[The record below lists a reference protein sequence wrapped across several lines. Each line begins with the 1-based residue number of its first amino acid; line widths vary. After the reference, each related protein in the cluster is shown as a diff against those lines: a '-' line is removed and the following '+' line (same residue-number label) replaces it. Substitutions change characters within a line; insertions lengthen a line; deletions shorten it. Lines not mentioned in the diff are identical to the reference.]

1 MMNIYDLQQRAEVLR
16 KRNIEGSITPEEVG
30 GLIADTLSLISSI
43 EQNSSSLA
51 VVKVYSSVA
60 AMQGDASPVANDKPL
75 RFGQIVSVYNEA
87 DANDAHNG
95 EIYVFENPGWKLI
108 GTINKVAIGISQG
121 QAFPG
126 VRGKELEDNLNN
138 EISTREQAVQAVERK
153 IDVEKVSLQDALRES
168 ESTLQGQ
175 IGESYRL
182 LEQKQNQQ
190 WGFFQKALLKREEFK
205 ARILT
210 QEEYNTLVH
219 EKKVE
224 DDRCYLILEDDQ

>member
-16 KRNIEGSITPEEVG
+16 KRHVEGSITPEEVG

-51 VVKVYSSVA
+51 VVKVYSSVT

-108 GTINKVAIGISQG
+108 GNINKVAIGISQG

-210 QEEYNTLVH
+210 QEEYNTLVR

-224 DDRCYLILEDDQ
+224 DDRCYLILEDEQ

>member
-1 MMNIYDLQQRAEVLR
+1 MQQRAEVLR
-16 KRNIEGSITPEEVG
+16 KRHIEGSITPEEVG

-60 AMQGDASPVANDKPL
+60 EMQGDASPVANDKPL

-95 EIYVFENPGWKLI
+95 EIYVFESPGWKLI
-108 GTINKVAIGISQG
+108 GNINKVAIGVSQG

-138 EISTREQAVQAVERK
+138 EISTREQAVRAVGRK
-153 IDVEKVSLQDALRES
+153 INEEKVSLQDALRES

-175 IGESYRL
+175 IDESYRL

-210 QEEYNTLVH
+210 QEEYNTLVR
-219 EKKVE
+219 EKKIE
-224 DDRCYLILEDDQ
+224 EDRCYLILEDDQ

>member
-16 KRNIEGSITPEEVG
+16 KRHIEGSITPEEVG

-108 GTINKVAIGISQG
+108 GNINKVAIGISQG

-126 VRGKELEDNLNN
+126 TRGKELEDNLNS
-138 EISTREQAVQAVERK
+138 EIALREQAVTAVGRR
-153 IDVEKVSLQDALRES
+153 IDEEKVSLQDALRVA

-175 IGESYRL
+175 IAESYRL
-182 LEQKQNQQ
+182 LGLRQDQQNA
-190 WGFFQKALLKREEFK
+190 FFQKALLKREEFK

-210 QEEYNTLVH
+210 QEEYNTLVR

-224 DDRCYLILEDDQ
+224 EDRCYLILEDDQ

>member
-16 KRNIEGSITPEEVG
+16 KRHVEGSITPEEVG

-60 AMQGDASPVANDKPL
+60 EMQGDASPVANDKPL

-108 GTINKVAIGISQG
+108 GNINKVAIGISQG

>member
-75 RFGQIVSVYNEA
+75 RFGQLVSVHNEA

-95 EIYVFENPGWKLI
+95 EIYVFESPGWKLI
-108 GTINKVAIGISQG
+108 GNINKVAIGISQG

-126 VRGKELEDNLNN
+126 TRGKELEDNLNS
-138 EISTREQAVQAVERK
+138 EIASREQAVTALGRRINEEK
-153 IDVEKVSLQDALRES
+153 ISLQDALRET
-168 ESTLQGQ
+168 ESTLQSQ

-182 LEQKQNQQ
+182 LDKKQDLQKEL
-190 WGFFQKALLKREEFK
+190 FQKALLKREEFK

-210 QEEYNTLVH
+210 QEEYNTLVR

-224 DDRCYLILEDDQ
+224 DDRCYLILEDEQ

>member
-60 AMQGDASPVANDKPL
+60 EMQGDTSPVANDKPL

-108 GTINKVAIGISQG
+108 GNINKVAIGISQG

-126 VRGKELEDNLNN
+126 TRGKELEDNLNS
-138 EISTREQAVQAVERK
+138 EIASREQAVTALGRRINEEK
-153 IDVEKVSLQDALRES
+153 ISLQDALRET
-168 ESTLQGQ
+168 ESTLQSQ

-182 LEQKQNQQ
+182 LDKKQDLQKEL
-190 WGFFQKALLKREEFK
+190 FQKALLKREEFK

-210 QEEYNTLVH
+210 QEEYNTLVR

>member
-16 KRNIEGSITPEEVG
+16 KRHIEGSITPEEVG

-60 AMQGDASPVANDKPL
+60 EMQGDTSPVANDKPL

-87 DANDAHNG
+87 DTNDAHNG

-108 GTINKVAIGISQG
+108 GNINKVAIGVSQG

-126 VRGKELEDNLNN
+126 TRGKELEDNLNS
-138 EISTREQAVQAVERK
+138 EIATREQAVRAVGRK
-153 IDVEKVSLQDALRES
+153 IDEEKASLQESLREA

-175 IGESYRL
+175 IDENYRL
-182 LEQKQNQQ
+182 LEQKQDQQ
-190 WGFFQKALLKREEFK
+190 KEFFQKALLKREEFK

-210 QEEYNTLVH
+210 QEEYNTLVR

-224 DDRCYLILEDDQ
+224 DDRCYLILEDEQ

>member
-16 KRNIEGSITPEEVG
+16 KRHIEGSITPEEVG

-95 EIYVFENPGWKLI
+95 EIYVFESPGWKLI
-108 GTINKVAIGISQG
+108 GNINKVAIGISQG

-126 VRGKELEDNLNN
+126 TRGKELEDNLNS
-138 EISTREQAVQAVERK
+138 EIALREQAVTAVGRR
-153 IDVEKVSLQDALRES
+153 IDEEKVSLQDALRVA

-175 IGESYRL
+175 IAESYRL
-182 LEQKQNQQ
+182 LELRQDQQNA
-190 WGFFQKALLKREEFK
+190 FFQKALLKREEFK

-210 QEEYNTLVH
+210 QEEYNTLVR

-224 DDRCYLILEDDQ
+224 EDRCYLILEDDQ

>member
-95 EIYVFENPGWKLI
+95 EIYVFESPGWKLI
-108 GTINKVAIGISQG
+108 GNINKVAIGVSQG

-138 EISTREQAVQAVERK
+138 EISTREQAVTALGRRINEEK
-153 IDVEKVSLQDALRES
+153 ISLQDALRET
-168 ESTLQGQ
+168 ESTLQSQ

-182 LEQKQNQQ
+182 LDKKQDLQKEL
-190 WGFFQKALLKREEFK
+190 FQKALLKREEFK

-210 QEEYNTLVH
+210 QEEYNTLVR

-224 DDRCYLILEDDQ
+224 DDRCYLILEDEQ

>member
-16 KRNIEGSITPEEVG
+16 KRHIEGSITPEEVG

-51 VVKVYSSVA
+51 VVKVYSSVT

-108 GTINKVAIGISQG
+108 GNINKVAIGISQG

-153 IDVEKVSLQDALRES
+153 IDVEKVSLQDALRKS

>member
-16 KRNIEGSITPEEVG
+16 KRHIEGSITPEEVG

-60 AMQGDASPVANDKPL
+60 EMQGDASPVANDKPL

-95 EIYVFENPGWKLI
+95 EIYVFESPGWKLI
-108 GTINKVAIGISQG
+108 GNINKVAIGVSQG

-210 QEEYNTLVH
+210 QEEYNTLVR
-219 EKKVE
+219 EKKIE
-224 DDRCYLILEDDQ
+224 DDRCYLILEDEQ

>member
-16 KRNIEGSITPEEVG
+16 KRHIEGSITPEEVG

-51 VVKVYSSVA
+51 VVKVYSSVT

-108 GTINKVAIGISQG
+108 GNINKVAIGISQG

>member
-108 GTINKVAIGISQG
+108 GNINKVAIGISQG

-126 VRGKELEDNLNN
+126 VRGKELEDNLNS
-138 EISTREQAVQAVERK
+138 EIATREQAVRAIGRM
-153 IDVEKVSLQDALRES
+153 IDEEKVSLQAVLRES

-175 IGESYRL
+175 IDESYRL

-190 WGFFQKALLKREEFK
+190 WGLFQKALLKREEFK

-210 QEEYNTLVH
+210 QEEYNTLVR
-219 EKKVE
+219 EKKIE
-224 DDRCYLILEDDQ
+224 EDRCYLILEDDQ

>member
-75 RFGQIVSVYNEA
+75 RFGQLVSVYNEA

-95 EIYVFENPGWKLI
+95 EIYVFESPGWKLI
-108 GTINKVAIGISQG
+108 GNINKVAIGVSQG

-126 VRGKELEDNLNN
+126 TRGKELEDNLNS
-138 EISTREQAVQAVERK
+138 EIATREQAVRAVGRK
-153 IDVEKVSLQDALRES
+153 IDEEKISLQDALRET
-168 ESTLQGQ
+168 ESTLQSQ

-182 LEQKQNQQ
+182 LDKKQDLQKEL
-190 WGFFQKALLKREEFK
+190 FQKALLKREEFK

-210 QEEYNTLVH
+210 QEEYNTLVR

-224 DDRCYLILEDDQ
+224 DDRCYLILEDEQ

>member
-16 KRNIEGSITPEEVG
+16 KRHIEGSITPEEVG

-51 VVKVYSSVA
+51 VVKVYSSVT

-108 GTINKVAIGISQG
+108 GNINKVAIGISQG

-210 QEEYNTLVH
+210 QEEYNTLVR

-224 DDRCYLILEDDQ
+224 DDRCYLILEDEQ

>member
-60 AMQGDASPVANDKPL
+60 EMQGDASPVANDKPL

-95 EIYVFENPGWKLI
+95 EIYVFESPGWKLI
-108 GTINKVAIGISQG
+108 GNINKVAIGVSQG

-126 VRGKELEDNLNN
+126 VRGKELEDNLNS
-138 EISTREQAVQAVERK
+138 EITSREQAVTAVGRR
-153 IDVEKVSLQDALRES
+153 IDEEKVSLQDALREA

-175 IGESYRL
+175 IDESYRL
-182 LEQKQNQQ
+182 FVQNQEQ
-190 WGFFQKALLKREEFK
+190 QRDFFQKALLKREEFK

-210 QEEYNTLVH
+210 QEEYNTLVR

-224 DDRCYLILEDDQ
+224 DDRCYLILEDEQ

>member
-16 KRNIEGSITPEEVG
+16 KRHIEGSITPEEVG

-60 AMQGDASPVANDKPL
+60 EMQGDASPVANDKPL

-95 EIYVFENPGWKLI
+95 EIYVFESPGWKLI
-108 GTINKVAIGISQG
+108 GNINKVAIGVSQG

>member
-16 KRNIEGSITPEEVG
+16 KRHIEGSITPEEVG

-51 VVKVYSSVA
+51 VVKVYSSVT

-108 GTINKVAIGISQG
+108 GNINKVAIGVSQG

-126 VRGKELEDNLNN
+126 ERGKELEDNLNS
-138 EISTREQAVQAVERK
+138 EITSREQAVTAVGRK
-153 IDVEKVSLQDALRES
+153 IDEEKRSLQESLRVV

>member
-1 MMNIYDLQQRAEVLR
+1 MMNIYDLQQRAEILR
-16 KRNIEGSITPEEVG
+16 KRHIEGSITPEEVG

-51 VVKVYSSVA
+51 VVKVYSSIT
-60 AMQGDASPVANDKPL
+60 AMQGDTSPVANDKPL

-108 GTINKVAIGISQG
+108 GNINKVAIGISQG

-126 VRGKELEDNLNN
+126 VRGKELEDNLNS
-138 EISTREQAVQAVERK
+138 EIATREQAVTAVVRK
-153 IDVEKVSLQDALRES
+153 INEERASLQELLRES
-168 ESTLQGQ
+168 ESTLQGG
-175 IGESYRL
+175 IDENYRL
-182 LEQKQNQQ
+182 LEKKQEQQKE
-190 WGFFQKALLKREEFK
+190 FFQKALLKREEFK

-210 QEEYNTLVH
+210 QEEYNTLVR
-219 EKKVE
+219 EKKIE

>member
-108 GTINKVAIGISQG
+108 GNINKVAIGVSQG

-138 EISTREQAVQAVERK
+138 EISTREQAVTALGRRINEEK
-153 IDVEKVSLQDALRES
+153 ISLQDALRET
-168 ESTLQGQ
+168 ESTLQSQ

-182 LEQKQNQQ
+182 LDKKQDLQKEL
-190 WGFFQKALLKREEFK
+190 FQKALLKREEFK

-210 QEEYNTLVH
+210 QEEYNTLVR

-224 DDRCYLILEDDQ
+224 DDRCYLILEDEQ

>member
-16 KRNIEGSITPEEVG
+16 KRHIEGSITPEEVG

-60 AMQGDASPVANDKPL
+60 EMQGDASPVANDKPL

-108 GTINKVAIGISQG
+108 GNINKVAIGISQG

-126 VRGKELEDNLNN
+126 VRGKELEDNLNS
-138 EISTREQAVQAVERK
+138 EIATREQAVRAIGRM
-153 IDVEKVSLQDALRES
+153 IDEEKVSLQAVLRETG
-168 ESTLQGQ
+168 STLQGQ
-175 IGESYRL
+175 IDESYRL

-190 WGFFQKALLKREEFK
+190 WGLFQKALLKREEFK

-210 QEEYNTLVH
+210 QEEYNTLVR
-219 EKKVE
+219 EKKIE
-224 DDRCYLILEDDQ
+224 EDRCYLILEDDQ

>member
-1 MMNIYDLQQRAEVLR
+1 M
-16 KRNIEGSITPEEVG
+16 
-30 GLIADTLSLISSI
+30 
-43 EQNSSSLA
+43 
-51 VVKVYSSVA
+51 VKVYSSVA
-60 AMQGDASPVANDKPL
+60 EMQGDASPVANDKPL

-108 GTINKVAIGISQG
+108 GNINKVAIGISQG

-153 IDVEKVSLQDALRES
+153 IGVEKASLQDALRES

-175 IGESYRL
+175 IDESYRL

-190 WGFFQKALLKREEFK
+190 WGLFQKALLKREEFK

-210 QEEYNTLVH
+210 QEEYNTLVR
-219 EKKVE
+219 EKKIE
-224 DDRCYLILEDDQ
+224 EDRCYLILEDDQ

>member
-16 KRNIEGSITPEEVG
+16 KRHIEGSITPEEVG

-95 EIYVFENPGWKLI
+95 EIYVFESPGWKLI
-108 GTINKVAIGISQG
+108 GNINKVAIGISQG

-126 VRGKELEDNLNN
+126 TRGKELEDNLNS
-138 EISTREQAVQAVERK
+138 EIALREQAVTAVGRR
-153 IDVEKVSLQDALRES
+153 IDEEKVSLQDALRVA

-175 IGESYRL
+175 IAESYRL
-182 LEQKQNQQ
+182 LGLRQDQQNA
-190 WGFFQKALLKREEFK
+190 FFQKALLKREEFK

-210 QEEYNTLVH
+210 QEEYNTLVR

-224 DDRCYLILEDDQ
+224 EDRCYLILEDDQ

>member
-75 RFGQIVSVYNEA
+75 RFGQLVSVYNEA

-95 EIYVFENPGWKLI
+95 EIYVFESPGWKLI
-108 GTINKVAIGISQG
+108 GNINKVAIGISQG

-126 VRGKELEDNLNN
+126 TRGKELEDNLNS
-138 EISTREQAVQAVERK
+138 EIASREQAVTALGRRINEEK
-153 IDVEKVSLQDALRES
+153 ISLQDALRET
-168 ESTLQGQ
+168 ESTLQSQ

-182 LEQKQNQQ
+182 LDKKQDLQKEL
-190 WGFFQKALLKREEFK
+190 FQKALLKREEFK

-210 QEEYNTLVH
+210 QEEYNTLVR

-224 DDRCYLILEDDQ
+224 DDRCYLILEDEQ

>member
-60 AMQGDASPVANDKPL
+60 EMQGDTSPVANDKPL

-108 GTINKVAIGISQG
+108 GNINKVAIGISQG

-126 VRGKELEDNLNN
+126 TRGKELEDNLNS
-138 EISTREQAVQAVERK
+138 EIASREQAVTALGRRINEEK
-153 IDVEKVSLQDALRES
+153 ISLQDALRET
-168 ESTLQGQ
+168 ESTLQSQ

-182 LEQKQNQQ
+182 LDKKQDLQKEL
-190 WGFFQKALLKREEFK
+190 FQKALLKREEFK

-210 QEEYNTLVH
+210 QEEYNTLVR

-224 DDRCYLILEDDQ
+224 DDRCYLILEDEQ

>member
-16 KRNIEGSITPEEVG
+16 KRHVEGSITPEEVG

-95 EIYVFENPGWKLI
+95 EIYVFESPGWKLI
-108 GTINKVAIGISQG
+108 GNINKVAIGISQG

-126 VRGKELEDNLNN
+126 TRGKELEDNLNS
-138 EISTREQAVQAVERK
+138 EIALREQAVTAVGRR
-153 IDVEKVSLQDALRES
+153 IDEEKVSLQDALRVA

-175 IGESYRL
+175 IAESYRL
-182 LEQKQNQQ
+182 LGLRQDQQNA
-190 WGFFQKALLKREEFK
+190 FFQKALLKREEFK

-210 QEEYNTLVH
+210 QEEYNTLVR

-224 DDRCYLILEDDQ
+224 EDRCYLILEDDQ

>member
-108 GTINKVAIGISQG
+108 GNINKVAIGISQG

>member
-16 KRNIEGSITPEEVG
+16 KRHIEGSITPEEVG

-51 VVKVYSSVA
+51 VVKVYSSVT

-108 GTINKVAIGISQG
+108 GNINKVAIGVSQG

-126 VRGKELEDNLNN
+126 ERGKELEDNLNS
-138 EISTREQAVQAVERK
+138 EITSREQAVTAVGRK
-153 IDVEKVSLQDALRES
+153 IDEEKTSLQESLRET

-175 IGESYRL
+175 IDENYRL
-182 LEQKQNQQ
+182 LEQKQDQQ
-190 WGFFQKALLKREEFK
+190 KEFFQKALLKREEFK
-205 ARILT
+205 AKVLT
-210 QEEYNTLVH
+210 QEEYNTLVR

-224 DDRCYLILEDDQ
+224 DDRCYLILEDEQ

>member
-16 KRNIEGSITPEEVG
+16 KRHIEGSITPEEVG

-51 VVKVYSSVA
+51 VVKVYSSVT

-108 GTINKVAIGISQG
+108 GNINKVAIGVSQG

-126 VRGKELEDNLNN
+126 TRGKELEDNLNS
-138 EISTREQAVQAVERK
+138 EIATREQAVRAVGRK
-153 IDVEKVSLQDALRES
+153 IDEEKTSLQESLRET

-175 IGESYRL
+175 IDESYRL

-190 WGFFQKALLKREEFK
+190 WGFFQKALLKKRRVQSK
-205 ARILT
+205 NSHTRR
-210 QEEYNTLVH
+210 V
-219 EKKVE
+219 
-224 DDRCYLILEDDQ
+224 

>member
-16 KRNIEGSITPEEVG
+16 KRHIEGSITPEEVG

-60 AMQGDASPVANDKPL
+60 EMQGDTAPVANDKPL

-108 GTINKVAIGISQG
+108 GNINKVAIGISQG

-126 VRGKELEDNLNN
+126 TRGKELEDNLNS
-138 EISTREQAVQAVERK
+138 EIALREQAVTAVGRR
-153 IDVEKVSLQDALRES
+153 IDEEKVSLQDALRVA

-175 IGESYRL
+175 IAESYRL
-182 LEQKQNQQ
+182 LGQRQDLQNA
-190 WGFFQKALLKREEFK
+190 FFQKALLKREEFK

-210 QEEYNTLVH
+210 QEEYNTLVR

-224 DDRCYLILEDDQ
+224 EDRCYLILEDDQ

>member
-51 VVKVYSSVA
+51 VVKVYSSVT

-108 GTINKVAIGISQG
+108 GNINKVAIGISQG

-210 QEEYNTLVH
+210 QEEYNTLVR

-224 DDRCYLILEDDQ
+224 DDRCYLILEDEQ

>member
-16 KRNIEGSITPEEVG
+16 KRHIEGSITPEEVG

-108 GTINKVAIGISQG
+108 GNINKVAIGVSQG

-126 VRGKELEDNLNN
+126 VRGKELEDNLNS
-138 EISTREQAVQAVERK
+138 EIATREQAVRAIGRM
-153 IDVEKVSLQDALRES
+153 IDEEKVSLQAVLRES

-175 IGESYRL
+175 IDESYRL

-190 WGFFQKALLKREEFK
+190 WGLFQKALLKREEFK

-210 QEEYNTLVH
+210 QEEYNTLVR
-219 EKKVE
+219 EKKIE
-224 DDRCYLILEDDQ
+224 EDRCYLILEDDQ

>member
-1 MMNIYDLQQRAEVLR
+1 MMNIYDLQQRAEILR
-16 KRNIEGSITPEEVG
+16 KRHIEGSITPEEVG

-51 VVKVYSSVA
+51 VVKVYSSIT
-60 AMQGDASPVANDKPL
+60 AMQGDTSPVANDKPL

-108 GTINKVAIGISQG
+108 GNINKVAIGVSQG

-126 VRGKELEDNLNN
+126 VRGKELEDNLNS
-138 EISTREQAVQAVERK
+138 EIATREQAVTAVVRK
-153 IDVEKVSLQDALRES
+153 INEERASLQELLRES
-168 ESTLQGQ
+168 ESTLQGG
-175 IGESYRL
+175 IDENYRL
-182 LEQKQNQQ
+182 LEKKQEQQKE
-190 WGFFQKALLKREEFK
+190 FFQKALLKREEFK

-210 QEEYNTLVH
+210 QEEYNTLVR
-219 EKKVE
+219 EKKIE

>member
-60 AMQGDASPVANDKPL
+60 EMQGDTSPAANDKPL

-87 DANDAHNG
+87 DTNDAHNG

-108 GTINKVAIGISQG
+108 GNINKVAIGISQG

-126 VRGKELEDNLNN
+126 TRGKELEDNLNS
-138 EISTREQAVQAVERK
+138 EIALREQAVTAVGRR
-153 IDVEKVSLQDALRES
+153 IDEEKVSLQDALRVA

-175 IGESYRL
+175 IAESYRL
-182 LEQKQNQQ
+182 LGQRQDQQNT
-190 WGFFQKALLKREEFK
+190 FFQKALLKREEFK

-210 QEEYNTLVH
+210 QEEYNTLVR

-224 DDRCYLILEDDQ
+224 DDRCYLILEDEQ

>member
-1 MMNIYDLQQRAEVLR
+1 MMNIYDLQQRAEILR
-16 KRNIEGSITPEEVG
+16 KRHIEGSITPEEVG

-51 VVKVYSSVA
+51 VVKVYSSIT
-60 AMQGDASPVANDKPL
+60 AMQGDTSPVANNKPL

-108 GTINKVAIGISQG
+108 GNINKVAIGVSQG

-126 VRGKELEDNLNN
+126 VRGKELEDNLNS
-138 EISTREQAVQAVERK
+138 EIATREQAVTAVVRK
-153 IDVEKVSLQDALRES
+153 INEERASLQELLRES
-168 ESTLQGQ
+168 ESTLQGG
-175 IGESYRL
+175 IDENYRL
-182 LEQKQNQQ
+182 LEKKQEQQKE
-190 WGFFQKALLKREEFK
+190 FFQKALLKREEFK

-210 QEEYNTLVH
+210 QEEYNTLVR
-219 EKKVE
+219 EKKIE

>member
-51 VVKVYSSVA
+51 VVKVYSSVT
-60 AMQGDASPVANDKPL
+60 AMQGDASPVVNDKPL

-108 GTINKVAIGISQG
+108 GNINKVAIGISQG

-126 VRGKELEDNLNN
+126 TRGKELEDNLNS
-138 EISTREQAVQAVERK
+138 EIASREQAVTALGRRINEEK
-153 IDVEKVSLQDALRES
+153 ISLQDALRET
-168 ESTLQGQ
+168 ESTLQSQ

-190 WGFFQKALLKREEFK
+190 WGLFQKALLKREEFK

-210 QEEYNTLVH
+210 QEEYNTLVR
-219 EKKVE
+219 EKKIE
-224 DDRCYLILEDDQ
+224 EDRCYLILEDDQ